1 MYGGEVEL
9 KESNIK
15 TILKFS
21 TLFQIQEMY
30 NLCLDWVTQ
39 HISTLNLF
47 TLIEFG
53 LLIQRIGEG
62 NNDVLD
68 ICTSHVKDNVK
79 DELSEMSKGWVIVN
93 NFVKFL
99 VQEDILYYTLQV
111 LTTWVANDV
120 NVRLIL
126 AELEVKGLGG
136 VLWEY
141 GERSSDLM
149 EKMGEKVELLE
160 TSKQLQKVQ
169 SQNFRSVS
177 ARVEVP
183 KTEKK
188 VELLETSK
196 QLQKVQSQNFRSAS
210 VRVEVP
216 KTEKKVELLE
226 TSKLLQKVQSQNF
239 RSVSA
244 RVEVPKIEKKVEL
257 LETSKQLQK
266 VQSQNFRSVS
276 VRVEVPKTERGDL
289 ASLLAEDYKRFS
301 LEKVMTLEEN
311 YEVDHV
317 KVVDIA
323 LAWILTNVPTQSDL
337 DKLWKCFKLFHTAQ
351 YYLTR
356 VRNSILHMNTT
367 LVIPEVLEMKPSQYK
382 YLALIKQLST
392 YKDLSSLELVDEQ
405 CRHCSAKFSFK
416 VEFIDKLPCWEITSE
431 GSHAIKSVCLRLYRP
446 QQNNSCFYSLLT
458 NNLTSFQE
466 TVAELWGSKG
476 KAYLWC
482 LYTCP
487 DK

>member
-39 HISTLNLF
+39 HVSTLNLF

-62 NNDVLD
+62 NNDLLD

-79 DELSEMSKGWVIVN
+79 DELSEMSKGWVIAN

-99 VQEDILYYTLQV
+99 VQEDILYYTLPV

-120 NVRLIL
+120 NVGLIL
-126 AELEVKGLGG
+126 AELEVKGLGD

-141 GERSSDLM
+141 GERYSDLM
-149 EKMGEKVELLE
+149 EKMGEKVEQLE
-160 TSKQLQKVQ
+160 TSKLLQKVQ
-169 SQNFRSVS
+169 NQNFRSVS

-196 QLQKVQSQNFRSAS
+196 QLHKVHSQNFR
-210 VRVEVP
+210 
-216 KTEKKVELLE
+216 
-226 TSKLLQKVQSQNF
+226 

-244 RVEVPKIEKKVEL
+244 RVEVPKIEKKTEL

-266 VQSQNFRSVS
+266 VQSQNSRSVS
-276 VRVEVPKTERGDL
+276 ARVEAPKTEKGDL

-301 LEKVMTLEEN
+301 LEKIMSLEEN
-311 YEVDHV
+311 YKIYHV
-317 KVVDIA
+317 EVVDIA

-337 DKLWKCFKLFHTAQ
+337 DKLWKCFKPFHTTGF
-351 YYLTR
+351 YLFL

-367 LVIPEVLEMKPSQYK
+367 LVIPEVVEMSASQYK
-382 YLALIKQLST
+382 YLTLYKQLST
-392 YKDLSSLELVDEQ
+392 YKDLSSLELVAD
-405 CRHCSAKFSFK
+405 CRHCSEEFSFK

-431 GSHAIKSVCLRLYRP
+431 GSHAIISVCLQLYRP

>member
-21 TLFQIQEMY
+21 TLFQIQDMY
-30 NLCLDWVTQ
+30 NLCLDWVIQ

-68 ICTSHVKDNVK
+68 ICTSHIKDNVK
-79 DELSEMSKGWVIVN
+79 DELSEMSKGWVIAN

-99 VQEDILYYTLQV
+99 VQEDILYYTLPV

-126 AELEVKGLGG
+126 AELEVKGLGD

-141 GERSSDLM
+141 GERYSDLM
-149 EKMGEKVELLE
+149 EKMGEKVEQLE

-183 KTEKK
+183 KTEK
-188 VELLETSK
+188 
-196 QLQKVQSQNFRSAS
+196 
-210 VRVEVP
+210 
-216 KTEKKVELLE
+216 
-226 TSKLLQKVQSQNF
+226 
-239 RSVSA
+239 
-244 RVEVPKIEKKVEL
+244 
-257 LETSKQLQK
+257 
-266 VQSQNFRSVS
+266 
-276 VRVEVPKTERGDL
+276 GDL

-301 LEKVMTLEEN
+301 LEKIMSLEKN
-311 YEVDHV
+311 YKIDHV
-317 KVVDIA
+317 EVVDIA
-323 LAWILTNVPTQSDL
+323 LSWILTNVPTQLDL
-337 DKLWKCFKLFHTAQ
+337 DKLWKCFKLSLTAPS
-351 YYLTR
+351 LLAH
-356 VRNSILHMNTT
+356 VRNTILQMNTT
-367 LVIPEVLEMKPSQYK
+367 VVIPAVLEMNRSQYK
-382 YLALIKQLST
+382 YLTHGKKLVNNEQ
-392 YKDLSSLELVDEQ
+392 LSSLEIAQ
-405 CRHCSAKFSFK
+405 CGHCSVRFSFK
-416 VEFIDKLPCWEITSE
+416 VKFIKDKLPCWEITSE
-431 GSHAIKSVCLRLYRP
+431 GSHAIKSLYINLYRP
-446 QQNNSCFYSLLT
+446 GQNGCYYSLLT
-458 NNLTSFQE
+458 NNLKSFQV
-466 TVAELWGSKG
+466 TVAELWGLKG
-476 KAYLWC
+476 SAYINWL
-482 LYTCP
+482 LDTCP

>member
-1 MYGGEVEL
+1 MFKLLKRIQFSYNDDLIPYLIFLQDVVELMYGGEVEL

-21 TLFQIQEMY
+21 TLFQIQDMY

-62 NNDVLD
+62 KNDVLD

-79 DELSEMSKGWVIVN
+79 DELSEMSKGWVIAN

-99 VQEDILYYTLQV
+99 VQEDILYYTLPM

-126 AELEVKGLGG
+126 AELEVKGLGD

-160 TSKQLQKVQ
+160 TSKHLQKVQ
-169 SQNFRSVS
+169 NQNFR
-177 ARVEVP
+177 
-183 KTEKK
+183 
-188 VELLETSK
+188 
-196 QLQKVQSQNFRSAS
+196 
-210 VRVEVP
+210 
-216 KTEKKVELLE
+216 
-226 TSKLLQKVQSQNF
+226 

-266 VQSQNFRSVS
+266 VQSQNFRSAS

-289 ASLLAEDYKRFS
+289 ASLLAEDYKSFS
-301 LEKVMTLEEN
+301 LEKIMSLEED
-311 YEVDHV
+311 YKIDHV
-317 KVVDIA
+317 EVVDIA
-323 LAWILTNVPTQSDL
+323 LSWILTNVPTQLDL
-337 DKLWKCFKLFHTAQ
+337 DKLWKSFKPFHTAPG
-351 YYLTR
+351 LLFN
-356 VRNSILHMNTT
+356 VRNLILQMNTT
-367 LVIPEVLEMKPSQYK
+367 VVIPEVSEMNPSQYK
-382 YLALIKQLST
+382 YLTHGKKLST
-392 YKDLSSLELVDEQ
+392 YKELSSWELVDQ
-405 CRHCSAKFSFK
+405 ICRHCGVKFSFK

-431 GSHAIKSVCLRLYRP
+431 GGHAIKGLLYIDFYRP
-446 QQNNSCFYSLLT
+446 GENGCFYSLLT
-458 NNLTSFQE
+458 NSLTSFQE
-466 TVAELWGSKG
+466 TVAEYWGSKG
-476 KAYLWC
+476 SAYLNW